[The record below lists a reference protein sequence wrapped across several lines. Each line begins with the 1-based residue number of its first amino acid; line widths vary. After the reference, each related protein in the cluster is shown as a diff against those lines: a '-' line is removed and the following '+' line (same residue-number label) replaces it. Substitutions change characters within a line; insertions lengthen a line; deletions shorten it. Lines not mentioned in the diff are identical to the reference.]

1 MFRFSLQE
9 GATHPPIDNVSK
21 IVGIFGVIV
30 RDTEGVD
37 CPLDSSSV
45 CIAQTVAVAF
55 GQSVGFPHDAVLCV
69 HAGLPV
75 HHDPVKQMPAIVA
88 SSDDMRHACKL
99 IALACQAD
107 SFELLRVGL
116 LSFR

>member
-45 CIAQTVAVAF
+45 CVAEMWPLALDF
-55 GQSVGFPHDAVLCV
+55 HKGRF
-69 HAGLPV
+69 
-75 HHDPVKQMPAIVA
+75 KQ
-88 SSDDMRHACKL
+88 
-99 IALACQAD
+99 
-107 SFELLRVGL
+107 ELRAAYEENK
-116 LSFR
+116 R